1 MNGLPNRTQIKY
13 FTSASTGGFTGS
25 IQRIYA
31 PQGASLDRVSFGYYQ
46 RVGQTGS
53 KAIVTSTYARGVSDP
68 LILEKNATLEGP
80 IVDFHI
86 SSSTTLAQGVLV
98 YSNNVKL

>member
-1 MNGLPNRTQIKY
+1 MIGQNKILVTY
-13 FTSASTGGFTGS
+13 ETSASIAGVTGS
-25 IQRIYA
+25 IQKIYA

-53 KAIVTSTYARGVSDP
+53 KAIVTSTYARGATDP

>member
-1 MNGLPNRTQIKY
+1 MNGLPNRTKIKF

-31 PQGASLDRVSFGYYQ
+31 PQGASLDRVSFGYWE

-53 KAIVTSTYARGVSDP
+53 KAIVTDTFSNILSP

-80 IVDFHI
+80 IVDFKI
-86 SSSTTLAQGVLV
+86 SSSVTITPGVLV
-98 YSNNVKL
+98 YSNNVKI

>member
-1 MNGLPNRTQIKY
+1 MIGQNKILVTY
-13 FTSASTGGFTGS
+13 ETLASIAGVTGS
-25 IQRIYA
+25 IQKIYA

-53 KAIVTSTYARGVSDP
+53 KAIVTSTYARGATDP

-98 YSNNVKL
+98 YSNNVTL

>member
-31 PQGASLDRVSFGYYQ
+31 PQGASLDRVSFGYHQ

-53 KAIVTSTYARGVSDP
+53 KTIITDIYARGALDP

-80 IVDFHI
+80 IVDFKI
-86 SSSTTLAQGVLV
+86 SSSTVANPGVLV
-98 YSNNVKL
+98 YSNNVRL